1 MKRWHLL
8 AGAALAVSSVFA
20 LAQEAPESLLPP
32 GFDRPAPKAA
42 PPRNPAPVPA
52 TPPAGGSTGGG
63 SASRP
68 VVQPLPDGGEPRASA
83 AEPRLSSGVKLPS
96 IEELEKMTPDEF
108 DQAMGLTP
116 KFDMPAGARRSMER
130 VGILAEGEG
139 GLPALSLGRQNAS
152 LVKAALAHNKGV
164 LVSRWGHILL
174 RRALASRLT
183 APAGMN
189 PADFAALRAALLV
202 RMGEGEAARALVQD
216 VDGNNYT
223 PGLTQAAFDSYVATA
238 DITGLCPI
246 MALQGYN
253 RTEPEWLQARAIC
266 NAFRGSG
273 EQALAQLDQ
282 FLGSDK
288 YSKIDVLLA
297 QKYAGAASKARRAV
311 KIEWDDVG
319 DMTPWRYALTIGV
332 GLKPPQSLMKNAA
345 ASYDY
350 TAATAPML
358 GLTDRAAAADRA
370 AAVGI
375 LSSVAMVDLYA
386 QIFAD
391 QDSPAEWATRAS
403 DLRDAYVAADAA
415 TRMAAIRKLWDGVS
429 EPDQRYSRQV
439 LTAYAAARMPPGND
453 LSGDAA
459 ELIASMLTAG
469 LDRNALR
476 WAPHADS
483 GSEAWALL
491 ALAAPERSSPV
502 PLDALEKFND
512 DDQSESARKS
522 AFLLAALAG
531 LNRIS
536 PETRASFAS
545 KLNVNLARQTR
556 WTTMIGR
563 AGEVNN
569 AELVVLL
576 AGLGMQGTSW
586 KKMTPLYLYHI
597 VHALQQVG
605 LEAEARMIAAEA
617 VARA

>member
-1 MKRWHLL
+1 MKRWQFL
-8 AGAALAVSSVFA
+8 AGAALAVSSVWA

-42 PPRNPAPVPA
+42 PPRNPAPAAAPA
-52 TPPAGGSTGGG
+52 PAAGGGSTGG
-63 SASRP
+63 ASRP
-68 VVQPLPDGGEPRASA
+68 VVQAVPAGDEPRASA
-83 AEPRLSSGVKLPS
+83 ADARLPEGVKLPS

-108 DQAMGLTP
+108 DRAMGLTP

-152 LVKAALAHNKGV
+152 LVKAALAGNKGV

-174 RRALASRLT
+174 RRALASRLA

-202 RMGEGEAARALVQD
+202 RMGEGEAARSLVQD

-223 PGLTQAAFDSYVATA
+223 PDLTQAAFDAYVATA

-246 MALQGYN
+246 MALQGFN
-253 RTEPEWLQARAIC
+253 RTEPQWEQSRAIC

-273 EQALAQLDQ
+273 EQALAQLDKY
-282 FLGSDK
+282 LGGDK
-288 YSKIDVLLA
+288 HADIDVLLA
-297 QKYAGAASKARRAV
+297 QKYAGAATKARRAV
-311 KIEWDDVG
+311 TIEWDDVAE
-319 DMTPWRYALTIGV
+319 MTPWRYALTIAV
-332 GLKPPQSLMKNAA
+332 GLKPPASLMKNAA
-345 ASYDY
+345 PRFDY

-370 AAVGI
+370 AGVGI
-375 LSSVAMVDLYA
+375 LSSVSMVDLYS
-386 QIFAD
+386 QIYAD
-391 QDSPAEWATRAS
+391 EDSPAEWATRSS

-415 TRMAAIRKLWDGVS
+415 ARMAAIRKLWDGVS

-439 LTAYAAARMPPGND
+439 LTAFAAARMPAGSD
-453 LSGDAA
+453 MAADAP
-459 ELIASMLTAG
+459 ELITSMLTAG

-476 WAPHADS
+476 WAPHVDN
-483 GSEAWALL
+483 GSLAWALL
-491 ALAAPERSSPV
+491 VLAAPDRSSPV

-512 DDQSESARKS
+512 NDESEAARKS

-545 KLNVNLARQTR
+545 KLNVNLDRQTR
-556 WTTMIGR
+556 WTAMIAKSGD
-563 AGEVNN
+563 VNN
-569 AELVVLL
+569 AALVALL

-597 VHALQQVG
+597 VHALKQVG